1 MVIATSAARVPA
13 SETEPPFLD
22 VRRLSVALAAGEKA
36 VGIIDEVSLSVGRGE
51 TLALVG
57 ESGSGKSVTALAI
70 MQLLPMPPARIVGGE
85 IDFDGRDLLR
95 VPPKEIRRLRGKEIS
110 MIFQEPLTSLHPAYT
125 VGDQIIEVL
134 RLHGFAS
141 QRQARAKA
149 LEMLRRVRIPD
160 PERRIDEYPHRMS
173 GGMRQRAMIAMALA
187 CNPRLLIAD
196 EPTTALDV
204 TVQAQILELL
214 RQMQAQYGVAIILIT
229 HDLNVVAE
237 VAHQV
242 AVMYAGR
249 VVERASVVDLFD
261 NPQHPYTIGLLAA
274 APTLGRTAGELPSI
288 GGQVPDAANY
298 PSGCRF
304 HPRCPFAVEHCRH
317 ESPPLGEVKPRHWS
331 ACWRAPLEDLA

>member
-1 MVIATSAARVPA
+1 MVIATSAARVMAP
-13 SETEPPFLD
+13 ETEPPLLD
-22 VRRLSVALAAGEKA
+22 VRRLSVALAAGEKEI
-36 VGIIDEVSLSVGRGE
+36 GIIDEVSLSVGRGE

-70 MQLLPMPPARIVGGE
+70 MQLLPMPPARISGGE
-85 IDFDGRDLLR
+85 IDFDGRDLLQ

-125 VGDQIIEVL
+125 VGDQIVEVL

-173 GGMRQRAMIAMALA
+173 GGMRQRVMIAMALA

-214 RQMQAQYGVAIILIT
+214 RQMQAQYRVAIILIT

-237 VAHQV
+237 VAHEV

-249 VVERASVVDLFD
+249 VVERAPVVDLFD
-261 NPQHPYTIGLLAA
+261 NPQHPYTVGLLAA
-274 APTLGRTAGELPSI
+274 APTLRRTAGELPSI
-288 GGQVPDAANY
+288 GGQVPDAASY